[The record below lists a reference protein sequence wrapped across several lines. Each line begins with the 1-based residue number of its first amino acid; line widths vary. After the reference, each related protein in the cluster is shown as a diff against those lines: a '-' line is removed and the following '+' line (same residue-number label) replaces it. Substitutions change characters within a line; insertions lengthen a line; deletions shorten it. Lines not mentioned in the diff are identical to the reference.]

1 MIKNIEL
8 YKSLFLQPM
17 RNIILSLF
25 FLLSISIKGKAQ
37 LLAAD
42 IPMIEQYKDSLLI
55 LMDTMGNSPFAERRL
70 GSAYGTIKYLKTAL
84 KIPKSFYYDFGE
96 IPGLSIIKSPD
107 QKFRVFTWQAELVDG
122 SHRNFGVIQMKSDTL
137 LYFPLV
143 DYGDLYDAPSM
154 QVVDNERWIGAFY
167 YNILEKKVKKN
178 TYYFL
183 FGWDGADT
191 LVNNKIVDVLWF
203 KDGTIPRFGAPL
215 FEKDADDHMMRL
227 FLSYKEDAQVGLNYN
242 IETKRIEFDHL
253 ESLYGLPENEGSDKI
268 PDGTYEGFIWKKG
281 KWKYLEVLD
290 YQKLQDGEFPMMER

>member
-1 MIKNIEL
+1 
-8 YKSLFLQPM
+8 M

-25 FLLSISIKGKAQ
+25 FLLSISFKGKAQ
-37 LLAAD
+37 ILPAD
-42 IPMIEQYKDSLLI
+42 IPRIEQYKDTLLI

-107 QKFRVFTWQAELVDG
+107 QKFRIFTWQAELVDG
-122 SHRNFGVIQMKSDTL
+122 SHRNFGVIQMRSDTL

-167 YNILEKKVKKN
+167 YNLLEKKIKKKS
-178 TYYFL
+178 YYFL

-203 KDGTIPRFGAPL
+203 KDGEMPRFGAPF
-215 FEKDADDHMMRL
+215 FEKDADNPMMRL
-227 FLSYKEDAQVGLNYN
+227 FLPYKDDAQVGLNYN
-242 IETKRIEFDHL
+242 VETKRIEYDHL
-253 ESLYGLPENEGSDKI
+253 ESLFGLPENVGSDKI

-281 KWKYLEVLD
+281 KWRYIEALE
-290 YQKLQDGEFPMMER
+290 YQKLQDGEFPMMDR